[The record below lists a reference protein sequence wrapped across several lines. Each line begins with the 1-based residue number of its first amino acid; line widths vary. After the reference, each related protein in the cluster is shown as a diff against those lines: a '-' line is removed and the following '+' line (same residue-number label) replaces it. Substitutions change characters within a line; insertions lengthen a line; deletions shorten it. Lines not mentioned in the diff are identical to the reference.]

1 MTHTIA
7 VLGSGS
13 WGTALAVHL
22 ARTGHD
28 VRLWARDR
36 ALAATMAAQRANST
50 YLPGIDLPAA
60 LTPTSELA
68 SALDGAAFVVMA
80 VPSHGFRD
88 VLVQAAPHV
97 RAWVARRSS

>member
-28 VRLWARDR
+28 VRLWARDAGLAADVGN
-36 ALAATMAAQRANST
+36 ALAGAETLKHM
-50 YLPGIDLPAA
+50 PARQ
-60 LTPTSELA
+60 
-68 SALDGAAFVVMA
+68 VV
-80 VPSHGFRD
+80 
-88 VLVQAAPHV
+88 
-97 RAWVARRSS
+97 VAKIHERRSSTVQIRLPVHTQMVQSRPL